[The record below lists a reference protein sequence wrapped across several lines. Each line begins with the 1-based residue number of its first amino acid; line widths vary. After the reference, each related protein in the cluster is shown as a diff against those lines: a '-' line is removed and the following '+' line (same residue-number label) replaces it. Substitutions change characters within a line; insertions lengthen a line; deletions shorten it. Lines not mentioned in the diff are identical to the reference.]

1 MVTAAGGSQVTT
13 YYTKR
18 GRRYVEAN
26 PLTELNLSVLILGG
40 VRYALGRA
48 SYSPGCAMD
57 FCRDNWQALGK
68 NTRHVIMRDV
78 LEWLGG
84 EFGKCEMAYPSE
96 WREFLRW
103 CMAQD
108 KAEAQSA
115 IRACVWQREQM
126 TGVDEFFELLGD
138 RK

>member
-1 MVTAAGGSQVTT
+1 MTT

-26 PLTELNLSVLILGG
+26 PLTELNLSVLIIGG
-40 VRYALGRA
+40 VRYTLGRA

-78 LEWLGG
+78 LDWLGS

-103 CMAQD
+103 CVAQD

-115 IRACVWQREQM
+115 IRARVWQREQM
-126 TGVDEFFELLGD
+126 TLVDEFFELLEVA
-138 RK
+138 K